1 MRCFDRHHYRSLPII
16 AVLCVLWTTP
26 TQGQPTSKPDDQEQT
41 IKSLLAEVRRLRQ
54 SVEAAAL
61 NSHRSH
67 IVIERLRTNGEHV
80 LRLSRALTELRE
92 TMDKTLSTI
101 PRMTEQLKVMEATF
115 DAEVDVVKRARLEF
129 EIKETKRAVERYK
142 SGLERMKEQEQQLST
157 QFREGQARQTELED
171 RLDKV
176 EAEIESEIR
185 RQREERSD
193 SNRRQP

>member
-1 MRCFDRHHYRSLPII
+1 MRCFNGYYYRSLPII
-16 AVLCVLWTTP
+16 GLLCVLWATP
-26 TQGQPTSKPDDQEQT
+26 TKGQPTPKPDDQEQT
-41 IKSLLAEVRRLRQ
+41 IKSLLVEVRRLRQ

-61 NSHRSH
+61 NSHRSQ
-67 IVIERLRTNGEHV
+67 IIIERIRTNGEHV

-92 TMDKTLSTI
+92 TMDKTQSTI
-101 PRMTEQLKVMEATF
+101 PRMTEQLKVMEATV
-115 DAEVDVVKRARLEF
+115 DSEVDVVKRARLEF

-157 QFREGQARQTELED
+157 QFREGQAKQTELED
-171 RLDKV
+171 RLDRV
-176 EAEIESEIR
+176 EAEIENELR